1 MNDVAPLHS
10 SDPDWPWQVL
20 RFWFQDLDP
29 KAWFT
34 RSEDTDARTRR
45 RFSLLPADLCTVDPR
60 LLATSAKGALAA
72 VIVLDQFPRNMHRGT
87 AEAFAYD
94 DQALMVAQR
103 AIGLGLDRLLR
114 RDERLF
120 LYLPFEHSENAR
132 MQARSVELM
141 ARLGNSGWHQYALAH
156 KEIIDRFGRFPHRNV
171 ALGRAST
178 PDELAFL
185 QTSGSSF

>member
-34 RSEDTDARTRR
+34 RSEDTDARIRR

>member
-1 MNDVAPLHS
+1 MTDTAPIRGAAS
-10 SDPDWPWQVL
+10 NWPWRVL
-20 RFWFQDLDP
+20 RFWFKELTP
-29 KAWFT
+29 EAWFT
-34 RSEDTDARTRR
+34 KSEDTDASIRQ
-45 RFSLLPADLCTVDPR
+45 RFSLLPADLR
-60 LLATSAKGALAA
+60 LVAHQTLATSAKGALAA

-114 RDERLF
+114 GDERLF
-120 LYLPFEHSENAR
+120 LYLPFEHCEDAR

-178 PDELAFL
+178 PEELAFL
-185 QTSGSSF
+185 QTPGSSF